1 MTPLERFN
9 HLGRLIAEGVHRYLV
24 AFEANSKAGKRE
36 ALEQNL
42 SLAFPED
49 WTVLLATMDRFDRSS
64 SDSPSA
70 YILQMWTRGTC
81 RAEEVRAL
89 HSICPAAFRDIPPG
103 AVLGKPARVI
113 LPKLAEALP

>member
-9 HLGRLIAEGVHRYLV
+9 QLGRAIADGVHRYLV
-24 AFEANSKAGKRE
+24 ALETNGRAAKRE

-42 SLAFPED
+42 SLAFPDD

-64 SDSPSA
+64 GERPSA
-70 YILQMWTRGTC
+70 YILQMWMRGTC

-103 AVLGKPARVI
+103 SVLGKPARVI